1 MSDGDVPPQISAG
14 PKYNVPEAEKAA
26 MHHFPKIR
34 RSPKHEAD
42 VPRTFGTLFGSE
54 ITRRSKT
61 GFPDDTFVV
70 HCTGAGGQSFGAFI
84 PRGLTLTLCG
94 DCNDY
99 MGKGLSGGKLAV
111 YPPKDAGYRAD
122 ENIVAGNV
130 ALYGATSGEAYING
144 IAGERFAVRNS
155 GAKAVVEGIGDHG
168 CEYMTGGMVAILGKV
183 GKNFAAGMSGGIAY
197 VLDEDNDFYKY
208 LNKSMVAME
217 KVENS
222 YEEQEL
228 RSLIE
233 AHVAATGSEKG
244 QRILDHFDEYL
255 PKFKRIVPHDYRRIL
270 QLCAKYR
277 EQGMDEEQAQ
287 IEAFYESTKSRR

>member
-1 MSDGDVPPQISAG
+1 M
-14 PKYNVPEAEKAA
+14 
-26 MHHFPKIR
+26 
-34 RSPKHEAD
+34 
-42 VPRTFGTLFGSE
+42 
-54 ITRRSKT
+54 
-61 GFPDDTFVV
+61 V

-208 LNKSMVAME
+208 LNKSMVVME